1 MKNNIEKVYGKL
13 PKKVNLK
20 NHKVDLNL
28 IDDINREIEVFED
41 AVFEA
46 SYLAYEYGDE
56 VIKAYDDFRYKYDID
71 NYIVNTNTILL
82 EEIAYRLENEF
93 LYELELKAEELGI
106 SPDQILSNYSDIKQ
120 KLQKS
125 EQLVKDAENKYREV
139 TEYAGI
145 PNDWN

>member
-1 MKNNIEKVYGKL
+1 MKNNIEKVYNKL

-71 NYIVNTNTILL
+71 NYIVNTKTILL
-82 EEIAYRLENEF
+82 EEIADRLENEF

>member
-71 NYIVNTNTILL
+71 NYIINTKTILL
-82 EEIAYRLENEF
+82 EEIADRLEDEF

-106 SPDQILSNYSDIKQ
+106 NPDQILSNYSDIKQ

-145 PNDWN
+145 PNNWN